1 MENATTG
8 LPDPLPGHS
17 GGAGDKPRDGR
28 DAAGRFLPG
37 VSGNPGGPRRKSE
50 ADRRIEEL
58 ARNASEDAFHVVQY
72 LMTGSEN
79 DKTRLSAALAILER
93 AHGKPGERLTE
104 PVELAPD
111 ATLADQGRAV
121 MAAAC
126 RGDITPT
133 QAGALLSCLG
143 NLARLVELTDLEAR
157 IAALEAQKP

>member
-1 MENATTG
+1 MNDDTDTNQPEG
-8 LPDPLPGHS
+8 
-17 GGAGDKPRDGR
+17 KPRDGR
-28 DAAGRFLPG
+28 DHAGRFLPG
-37 VSGNPGGPRRKSE
+37 FSGNPGGAKRKSD
-50 ADRRIEEL
+50 ADRRVEEL
-58 ARNASEDAFHVVQY
+58 ARNASEDAFETVRV
-72 LMTGSEN
+72 LMSAAETER
-79 DKTRLSAALAILER
+79 TRLAAALAILER

-104 PVELAPD
+104 PVELAPG

-121 MAAAC
+121 MQAAC

>member
-1 MENATTG
+1 MTEDTNTPQDDGTRAN
-8 LPDPLPGHS
+8 
-17 GGAGDKPRDGR
+17 RD
-28 DAAGRFLPG
+28 DAGRFLPG
-37 VSGNPGGPRRKSE
+37 TSGNPTGRPRKRE

-58 ARNASEDAFHVVQY
+58 ARNASEDAFNVVQD
-72 LMTGSEN
+72 LMTGAETER
-79 DKTRLSAALAILER
+79 TRLAAALAILER

-121 MAAAC
+121 MSAAC

-133 QAGALLSCLG
+133 QAAALLGCLS

-157 IAALEAQKP
+157 IQALEAQKP

>member
-1 MENATTG
+1 MSDTNE
-8 LPDPLPGHS
+8 LPDDPGTP
-17 GGAGDKPRDGR
+17 ANRD
-28 DAAGRFLPG
+28 DSGRFLPG
-37 VSGNPGGPRRKSE
+37 TSGNPTGRPKKRD

-58 ARNASEDAFHVVQY
+58 ARDASESAFRVVQD

-126 RGDITPT
+126 RGDLTPT
-133 QAGALLSCLG
+133 QAGALLGCLS
-143 NLARLVELTDLEAR
+143 NLARLVELTDLEER
-157 IAALEAQKP
+157 IAALEKQGDGS

>member
-1 MENATTG
+1 MNDTN
-8 LPDPLPGHS
+8 PVPSKP
-17 GGAGDKPRDGR
+17 PRDGR
-28 DAAGRFLPG
+28 DDAGRFLPG
-37 VSGNPGGPRRKSE
+37 VSGNPGGAKRKSD

-58 ARNASEDAFHVVQY
+58 ARNASEDAFNVVQV
-72 LMTGSEN
+72 LMNGAETERT
-79 DKTRLSAALAILER
+79 KLAAALAILER

-133 QAGALLSCLG
+133 QAGALLGCLG
-143 NLARLVELTDLEAR
+143 NLAKLVELTDLQKR
-157 IAALEAQKP
+157 LEAIEVQLRASA

>member
-1 MENATTG
+1 MTEATNT
-8 LPDPLPGHS
+8 PQDDDTR
-17 GGAGDKPRDGR
+17 ANRD
-28 DAAGRFLPG
+28 DAGRFLPG
-37 VSGNPGGPRRKSE
+37 TSGNPTGRPKKRD

-58 ARNASEDAFHVVQY
+58 ARDASESAFHVVQD

-104 PVELAPD
+104 PVELAPG

-157 IAALEAQKP
+157 IAALEGQKGTAA